1 MVYWITGRAFLKQG
15 DPLWKAELKRQ
26 MLSKKAQ
33 GVTKSIKADRFST
46 GGIMKKRFL
55 EIGKIVS
62 THGVRGEVKV
72 LPWCDSAEFLT
83 EFEELYFDEGKTPVH
98 IENARVHKG
107 MAILKLD
114 GVETMDA
121 ANTYRGKVLYMD
133 REDIELAPGTYFIQ
147 DLIGLAVV
155 DADTGEEYGTLSDVT
170 QTGANDVYHI
180 RTPQGKEY
188 LIPAIEQVIEKT
200 DIAGGKLLIHP
211 LEGLFE

>member
-1 MVYWITGRAFLKQG
+1 
-15 DPLWKAELKRQ
+15 
-26 MLSKKAQ
+26 
-33 GVTKSIKADRFST
+33 
-46 GGIMKKRFL
+46 MKKRFL

-72 LPWCDSAEFLT
+72 PPWCDSAEFLT

-133 REDIELAPGTYFIQ
+133 REDVELAPGTYLIQ

>member
-1 MVYWITGRAFLKQG
+1 
-15 DPLWKAELKRQ
+15 
-26 MLSKKAQ
+26 
-33 GVTKSIKADRFST
+33 
-46 GGIMKKRFL
+46 MKKQFL

-83 EFEELYFDEGKTPVH
+83 EFEELYFDGGKTPIQ

-107 MAILKLD
+107 MAILKLE
-114 GVETMDA
+114 GVSTMDQ
-121 ANTYRGKVLYMD
+121 ANLYRGKVLYMD
-133 REDIELAPGTYFIQ
+133 RDDVELEPGTYFIQ
-147 DLIGLAVV
+147 DLIGLSVI
-155 DADTGEEYGTLSDVT
+155 DADTGEEYGTLCDVT

-180 RTPQGKEY
+180 KAPDGKEY

-200 DIAGGKLLIHP
+200 DLTQGKLLIHP

>member
-1 MVYWITGRAFLKQG
+1 
-15 DPLWKAELKRQ
+15 
-26 MLSKKAQ
+26 
-33 GVTKSIKADRFST
+33 
-46 GGIMKKRFL
+46 MKKRFL

-107 MAILKLD
+107 MAILKLE
-114 GVETMDA
+114 GVGDLDK

-133 REDIELAPGTYFIQ
+133 REDVELEPGTYFIQ

-155 DADTGEEYGTLSDVT
+155 DADTGEEYGTLCDVT
-170 QTGANDVYHI
+170 QTGANDVYHV

-200 DIAGGKLLIHP
+200 DIAGGQLLIH
-211 LEGLFE
+211 LMEGLFE

>member
-1 MVYWITGRAFLKQG
+1 
-15 DPLWKAELKRQ
+15 
-26 MLSKKAQ
+26 
-33 GVTKSIKADRFST
+33 
-46 GGIMKKRFL
+46 MKKRFL

-83 EFEELYFDEGKTPVH
+83 EFEELYFDEGKTPVS

-107 MAILKLD
+107 MAILKLE
-114 GVETMDA
+114 GVGDLDK

-133 REDIELAPGTYFIQ
+133 REDVELEPGTYFIQ

-155 DADTGEEYGTLSDVT
+155 DADTGEEYGTLCDVT
-170 QTGANDVYHI
+170 QTGANDVYHV
-180 RTPQGKEY
+180 RTSQGKEY

>member
-1 MVYWITGRAFLKQG
+1 
-15 DPLWKAELKRQ
+15 
-26 MLSKKAQ
+26 
-33 GVTKSIKADRFST
+33 
-46 GGIMKKRFL
+46 MKKRFL
-55 EIGKIVS
+55 EVGKIVS
-62 THGVRGEVKV
+62 THGVRGEIKV

-83 EFEELYFDEGKTPVH
+83 EFEELYFDEGRTPVS

-107 MAILKLD
+107 MAILKLE
-114 GVETMDA
+114 GVGDLDK

-133 REDIELAPGTYFIQ
+133 REDVELQPGTYFIQ

-155 DADTGEEYGTLSDVT
+155 DADTGEEYGTLCDVT